1 MKMSLPLLVLIAFMA
16 GCSSTGIPGTTHTS
30 YSREVVLSPKH
41 PEDEFIK
48 ARLVKVARDG
58 TTTIEVTE
66 TGETLTAAPGEYFVS
81 SAYGRV
87 GLQLLSASA
96 DRNEV
101 RLLRAWCETK

>member
-1 MKMSLPLLVLIAFMA
+1 MKRSLPLLGLIAFMT
-16 GCSSTGIPGTTHTS
+16 GCSSAGIPGTIHTS

-41 PEDEFIK
+41 PEDDFIK
-48 ARLVKVARDG
+48 ARLVTVASDG

-66 TGETLTAAPGEYFVS
+66 TGERLTAAPGEYFVS